1 MIKAS
6 ISAVP
11 GLIAAFLIL
20 TAVLAGLTVLAARK
34 LGRPILLPAL
44 LATSIAG
51 ILTVTLLPGTA
62 GVEAGQCDSGLP
74 VHLLTSSSS
83 LLNMGLFIP
92 GAAISVLLFRRPAT
106 TIASFI
112 ILSGLVEFIQ
122 AVTPLGR
129 SCSAGDLA
137 ANATGALTGAALAVA
152 SLRTRRR
159 PRPLRRLGRDLIW
172 GAGLAAVGAVA
183 LAGAFNS
190 RVHAVDVVS
199 ADDHRQAVIDSGDGS
214 DQWLAAAAED
224 LFGKGTEIQQ
234 TGAEKDGLLL
244 KVTATTNRGSISGW
258 WPERTL
264 EQAWATDNHGERGKL
279 SKTQAAQVAK
289 AFADKYVRDSVMGSD
304 QVTRP
309 IGGDADAAYLVTFR
323 RYRQGVLMPM
333 RLDFTVTRAGRIIGF
348 TSKTVKDPALPQAAV
363 TKSAALE
370 QAAKTAGGKAT
381 NAQLMAKKVGG
392 QWRPLW
398 LVGANNT
405 DVWLDAVTGAK
416 TTPDK

>member
-1 MIKAS
+1 M
-6 ISAVP
+6 
-11 GLIAAFLIL
+11 
-20 TAVLAGLTVLAARK
+20 
-34 LGRPILLPAL
+34 
-44 LATSIAG
+44 
-51 ILTVTLLPGTA
+51 
-62 GVEAGQCDSGLP
+62 
-74 VHLLTSSSS
+74 
-83 LLNMGLFIP
+83 
-92 GAAISVLLFRRPAT
+92 
-106 TIASFI
+106 
-112 ILSGLVEFIQ
+112 
-122 AVTPLGR
+122 
-129 SCSAGDLA
+129 
-137 ANATGALTGAALAVA
+137 
-152 SLRTRRR
+152 
-159 PRPLRRLGRDLIW
+159 
-172 GAGLAAVGAVA
+172 GAVA